1 MSLSPFFSALGLLA
15 SLSEGEV
22 SPDALRVTL
31 IDVPQNLRIEDW
43 STSSEGLAPDSRLR
57 SSPPWRLQRDVL
69 HGGRQEG
76 GGRARGDSDVHSVRI
91 IPPRGLHRWG
101 APCGDL

>member
-1 MSLSPFFSALGLLA
+1 MSLSPFFSALSLLA

-57 SSPPWRLQRDVL
+57 SSPPWRIQKDVL

-76 GGRARGDSDVHSVRI
+76 VDRVRI
-91 IPPRGLHRWG
+91 DNGVLSSPSSRLE
-101 APCGDL
+101 A